1 MGANGVLITTLNQED
16 LVEASVCLSS
26 FGIMN
31 FRNSRIMSRQSE
43 SVLKCHE

>member
-1 MGANGVLITTLNQED
+1 MGTNGVLITTLNQKD

-31 FRNSRIMSRQSE
+31 FRNSRIIGRQFE
-43 SVLKCHE
+43 SVLKWHE